1 MFDVVNWIA
10 SNLFGVPAF
19 LIGLIVLLGLVLQ
32 KSSLSKLISGTLKTI
47 MGFLIINVGAG
58 VIVGAL
64 NIFQPL
70 WAEVFGLAAG
80 SMPTDYM
87 GFTAFNGEFGGYIA
101 LVMALGFL
109 VNVLIARFTKFK
121 FIYLTGHMMFW
132 TTAIFLGIILHV
144 NPDASMTVVVPVLA
158 VIMGAYWTLQPALTQ
173 KYMVKITKTDQIAL
187 GHTVGIGAWLAA
199 VLGKFVGGKNPKSAE
214 DIVISE
220 KFSFLR
226 DSNVITALTMAVLFV
241 VGAALL
247 YTRNTEAAKALISS
261 SGSQNFIIYNILKS
275 IEFAAGI
282 AVVLF
287 GVRLFIGELI
297 PAFKGIST
305 KLVPGA
311 VPAVDCPVVY
321 PYAPNSVI
329 FGFFGAFA
337 GGLFWMLI
345 LGNFASYIF
354 VPTMIVLF
362 FHGATAGVFGNST
375 GGYKGALLGGF
386 IIATIVAVGQ
396 FYTVMYLL
404 PTTIPDTASW
414 AADTDMFVLGP
425 VFYFVMTLLG
435 R

>member
-1 MFDVVNWIA
+1 MYSFVEWLAN
-10 SNLFGVPAF
+10 NLFGVPAF
-19 LIGLIVLLGLVLQ
+19 LIGLIVLTGLLLQ
-32 KSSLSKLISGTLKTI
+32 KAETSKVVSGTLKTI
-47 MGFLIINVGAG
+47 MGFMIINVGAG

-70 WAEVFGLAAG
+70 WAEVFGLSAG
-80 SMPTDYM
+80 SMPSNYM
-87 GFTAFNGEFGGYIA
+87 GFDVFNGMYGSYIA
-101 LVMALGFL
+101 LVMAIGFL
-109 VNVLIARFTKFK
+109 VNVLIARFTPFK

-144 NPDASMTVVVPVLA
+144 SPDANMNIVVPVLS
-158 VIMGAYWTLQPALTQ
+158 VLMGAYWALQPALTQ
-173 KYMVKITKTDQIAL
+173 KYMVKITGTDQVAL
-187 GHTVGIGAWLAA
+187 GHTSAFGAWLAA

-214 DIVISE
+214 DINLTG
-220 KFSFLR
+220 KFEFLR
-226 DSNVITALTMAVLFV
+226 DSNVITALTMVLLFA
-241 VGAALL
+241 VGAGLL
-247 YTRNTEAAKALISS
+247 YTRDTDAARALIAS
-261 SGSQNFIIYNILKS
+261 SGTQNFVIYNILRA

-305 KLVPGA
+305 KVVPGA
-311 VPAVDCPVVY
+311 VPAVDCPIVY

-329 FGFFGAFA
+329 FGFMGAFF
-337 GGLFWMLI
+337 GGLLWMII
-345 LGNFASYIF
+345 LGNTVNYVF

-396 FYTVMYLL
+396 WYTVMYLL

-414 AADTDMFVLGP
+414 AADTDMFILGP
-425 VFYFVMTLLG
+425 LYYFITSIIG
-435 R
+435 G